1 METNSIGEYRVD
13 ILTAQI
19 VFLVIMT
26 IGVCVWC
33 HSLVRA
39 LQLGADEPI
48 EVNPWSNSADE
59 IASGNREVGSMLVRG
74 EPEAVSRAIAKAVLQ
89 HGTAFEIIDRTAER
103 VLIRKTPASQ
113 ADPAGAHFSELG
125 FAITPAGENTVEI
138 VYALELGKRRKLLRR
153 VALGIIIGI
162 GLPVLLGLGLFIW
175 LKVIPNPQP
184 GMRWMVF
191 QTIHICH
198 VLWPPFLLIHQHKA
212 IRNHSRAFVTNL
224 LMSVTLADGVESVNA
239 GRGEIQAV
247 GK

>member
-1 METNSIGEYRVD
+1 MD

-33 HSLVRA
+33 HSLVSA

-48 EVNPWSNSADE
+48 HADSWSDSINE
-59 IASGNREVGSMLVRG
+59 IATGDREAGSMLVRG
-74 EPEAVSRAIAKAVLQ
+74 EPEAVSRAIAKAILQ

-103 VLIRKTPASQ
+103 VLVRKTPASQ
-113 ADPAGAHFSELG
+113 SDPAGTHFGELG

-138 VYALELGKRRKLLRR
+138 VYALGLGKRRKRLRR
-153 VALGIIIGI
+153 IALGIIFGI
-162 GLPVLLGLGLFIW
+162 GLPVLLGLGLFVW
-175 LKVIPNPQP
+175 LKIIPNPRP

-191 QTIHICH
+191 QTVHICH

-212 IRNHSRAFVTNL
+212 IRNHSRTFVANL
-224 LMSVTLADGVESVNA
+224 LMSVTLADGVEPV
-239 GRGEIQAV
+239 GE
-247 GK
+247 G